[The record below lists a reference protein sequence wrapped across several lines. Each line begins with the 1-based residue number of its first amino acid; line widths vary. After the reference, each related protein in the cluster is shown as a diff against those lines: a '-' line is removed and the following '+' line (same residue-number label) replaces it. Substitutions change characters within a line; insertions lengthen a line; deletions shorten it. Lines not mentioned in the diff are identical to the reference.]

1 MKFDALYKKIYEQEG
16 GVPNPNDIKVEPAPV
31 PTSVQP
37 VNGEIPPSADA
48 NGAAGAKTLI
58 DYVTLLDNAIDALN
72 GTETDSL
79 QRLLK
84 VLDKQGTAFEGI
96 SDELWHEINRAA
108 ESIVGVT
115 TMLKGYIN
123 LYAPETAAA
132 PAPAPEQ
139 PIEQ

>member
-1 MKFDALYKKIYEQEG
+1 MKFEALYKKIYEQEG
-16 GVPNPNDIKVEPAPV
+16 GVANPNDIKVEPAPI
-31 PTSVQP
+31 PAPATQNS
-37 VNGEIPPSADA
+37 EIPPSADA
-48 NGAAGAKTLI
+48 NGAAGAKTLM
-58 DYVTLLDNAIDALN
+58 DYVTLLDNAVDALN

-96 SDELWHEINRAA
+96 SEELWHEINRAA

-123 LYAPETAAA
+123 LYAPETVASPTAE
-132 PAPAPEQ
+132 PE
-139 PIEQ
+139 PEATV

>member
-1 MKFDALYKKIYEQEG
+1 MKFEALYKKIYEQEG
-16 GVPNPNDIKVEPAPV
+16 GVANPNDIKVEPAPI
-31 PTSVQP
+31 PAASP
-37 VNGEIPPSADA
+37 NGEIPPSADA
-48 NGAAGAKTLI
+48 NGAAGAKTLM
-58 DYVTLLDNAIDALN
+58 DYVTLLDNAVDSLN

-96 SDELWHEINRAA
+96 SEELWHEINRAA

-123 LYAPETAAA
+123 LYAPETVTSPTVEPEPEPAAV
-132 PAPAPEQ
+132 
-139 PIEQ
+139 